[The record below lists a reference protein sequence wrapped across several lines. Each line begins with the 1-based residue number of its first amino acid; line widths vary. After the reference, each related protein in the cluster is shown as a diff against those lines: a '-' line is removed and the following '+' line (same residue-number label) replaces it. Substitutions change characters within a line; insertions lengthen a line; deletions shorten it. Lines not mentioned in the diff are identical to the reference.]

1 MKVPALLKLQPDSLR
16 AGTPSR
22 VRSQNSPAYAAL
34 DCDRRSGSEGD
45 YAVADATASL
55 INHWLRNTKFLT
67 TPSQSSARNW
77 PAASRSLLN

>member
-1 MKVPALLKLQPDSLR
+1 MKMAAALKLQPDSLR

-34 DCDRRSGSEGD
+34 DCDRRSGSAGN

-55 INHWLRNTKFLT
+55 INHWLRKHGI
-67 TPSQSSARNW
+67 PD
-77 PAASRSLLN
+77 AS

>member
-1 MKVPALLKLQPDSLR
+1 MKMAAALKLQPDSLR

-34 DCDRRSGSEGD
+34 DCDRRSGSAGN

-55 INHWLRNTKFLT
+55 INHWLRKHEIPDDPWLV
-67 TPSQSSARNW
+67 AE
-77 PAASRSLLN
+77 